1 MPKLGVTMPARAP
14 GPHSKKG
21 GLEPMAKGKG
31 GLGSGLDLLLEQN
44 SADSGAGVQTLRV
57 SDIEQNRSQP
67 RKRFDEDAITEL
79 AESIQQHGMIQPI
92 VVRPVGENRYQ
103 IVAGER
109 RWRAA
114 KRIGLSEVPVII
126 RELTELEA
134 SQIALVE
141 NLQRENLNPIEEAR
155 GYQTLIQQFEIT
167 QEEVAR
173 IVGRSRPAV
182 ANALRLLNLPVAVQD
197 MVEKGRLTVGHAKA
211 LAAIRDPE
219 LLVSLAARAAEDRI
233 TVREIEQLAQK
244 QDKKPEPEPASKQ
257 RTPEQIF
264 CEEVEISLGERLGR
278 KVHVQNGRKKGTLVL
293 EYYGQEDLQAL
304 CKLLAG
310 E

>member
-1 MPKLGVTMPARAP
+1 MARA
-14 GPHSKKG
+14 
-21 GLEPMAKGKG
+21 KG
-31 GLGSGLDLLLEQN
+31 GLGSGLESLLEQN
-44 SADSGAGVQTLRV
+44 TAEAGAGVQTLRI
-57 SDIEQNRSQP
+57 SEIEQNRSQP

-126 RELTELEA
+126 RSLTEAEA

-155 GYQTLIQQFEIT
+155 GYQTLMQQFEMT
-167 QEEVAR
+167 QEEVAK

-182 ANALRLLNLPVAVQD
+182 ANALRLLNLPVPVQD
-197 MVEKGRLTVGHAKA
+197 MLEKGRLTVGHAKA
-211 LAAIRDPE
+211 LAALRDPE
-219 LLVSLAARAAEDRI
+219 LQLSLAARAAEDRI

-244 QDKKPEPEPASKQ
+244 QDKPQETPQTQ
-257 RTPEQIF
+257 RSPEQIYF
-264 CEEVEISLGERLGR
+264 EEVEISLGERLGR
-278 KVHVQNGRKKGTLVL
+278 KVRVQNGRKKGTLVL
-293 EYYGQEDLQAL
+293 EYYGKEDLQAL

-310 E
+310 ES

>member
-1 MPKLGVTMPARAP
+1 MARA
-14 GPHSKKG
+14 
-21 GLEPMAKGKG
+21 KG
-31 GLGSGLDLLLEQN
+31 GLGSGLESLLEQN
-44 SADSGAGVQTLRV
+44 TAEAGAGVQTLRI
-57 SDIEQNRSQP
+57 SEIEQNRSQP

-126 RELTELEA
+126 RSLTEAEA

-155 GYQTLIQQFEIT
+155 GYQTLMQQFEMT
-167 QEEVAR
+167 QEEVAK

-182 ANALRLLNLPVAVQD
+182 ANALRLLNLPVPVQD
-197 MVEKGRLTVGHAKA
+197 MLEKGRLTVGHAKA

-219 LLVSLAARAAEDRI
+219 LQLSLAARAEEDRI

-244 QDKKPEPEPASKQ
+244 QDKPQETPQTQ
-257 RTPEQIF
+257 RSPEQIYF
-264 CEEVEISLGERLGR
+264 EEVEISLGERLGR
-278 KVHVQNGRKKGTLVL
+278 KVRVQNGRKKGTLVL
-293 EYYGQEDLQAL
+293 EYYGKEDLQAL

-310 E
+310 ES

>member
-1 MPKLGVTMPARAP
+1 MARA
-14 GPHSKKG
+14 
-21 GLEPMAKGKG
+21 KG
-31 GLGSGLDLLLEQN
+31 GLGSGLESLLEQN
-44 SADSGAGVQTLRV
+44 TAEAGAGVQTLRI
-57 SDIEQNRSQP
+57 SEIEQNRSQP

-126 RELTELEA
+126 RSLTEAEA

-155 GYQTLIQQFEIT
+155 GYQTLMQQFEMT
-167 QEEVAR
+167 QEEVAK

-182 ANALRLLNLPVAVQD
+182 ANALRLLNLPVPVQD
-197 MVEKGRLTVGHAKA
+197 MLEKGRLTVGHAKA

-219 LLVSLAARAAEDRI
+219 LQLSLAARAAEDRI

-244 QDKKPEPEPASKQ
+244 QDKPQETPQTQ
-257 RTPEQIF
+257 RSPEQIYF
-264 CEEVEISLGERLGR
+264 EEVEISLGERLGR
-278 KVHVQNGRKKGTLVL
+278 RVRVQNGRKKGTLVL
-293 EYYGQEDLQAL
+293 EYYGKEDLQAL

-310 E
+310 ES